1 MRRNQI
7 TLVIG
12 SLLGIAMF
20 AAWLY
25 TNPIHELAVHFDKL
39 DFRWVLLAST
49 AYLGAYFLRAW
60 RWNLLLPFRNT
71 EHERKPGIFR
81 TWLYAMGGNFIN
93 YLIPLRVGDVVRAW
107 FIKRNHGTA
116 LMKALPSV
124 FVDKAFD
131 TIAILFIIILL
142 PFLAVDVSSAMY
154 VLLGLLSFVFVVT
167 VILLLSAAWYK
178 ERVSK
183 VLKALFSWLPGK
195 ARTKVYAAIQLF
207 VTELNIFEHHP
218 LQLLFA
224 TGLTAAGIALD
235 GLYFYLL
242 FVSFNIPFS
251 FPLALFGYTLI
262 NLSYALPQPPAQ
274 LGSNE
279 WMMIIVFSIGF
290 GLTKSIASA
299 IMAFAHVLTFC
310 LMSFWG
316 IIAFSLSGKEVIYKI
331 FKGEKIDG

>member
-1 MRRNQI
+1 MRKNRV
-7 TLVIG
+7 TLAVG
-12 SLLGIAMF
+12 SILGLLLF
-20 AAWLY
+20 TAWLY
-25 TNPIHELAVHFDKL
+25 TNPIHELAVHFQSL
-39 DFRWVLLAST
+39 DFRWVLLASI
-49 AYLGAYFLRAW
+49 AYLSAYFLRAW
-60 RWNLLLPFRNT
+60 RWNLLLPFRNASQGS
-71 EHERKPGIFR
+71 KPGIFR
-81 TWLYAMGGNFIN
+81 TWLYAMGGNFVN
-93 YLIPLRVGDVVRAW
+93 YLIPLRFGDVVRAW

-142 PFLAVDVSSAMY
+142 PFLAVEVSSAMY
-154 VLLGLLSFVFVVT
+154 VLLGLLTFVFVVT

-178 ERVSK
+178 ERVTK
-183 VLKALFSWLPGK
+183 VIKAIFSWLPSK
-195 ARTKVYAAIQLF
+195 LKTKVYAAIELF
-207 VTELNIFEHHP
+207 VNELNIFEHHP

-224 TGLTAAGIALD
+224 TALTAAGIALD

-242 FVSFNIPFS
+242 FVAFHIPFS

-290 GLTKSIASA
+290 GLTKSVASA

-316 IIAFSLSGKEVIYKI
+316 IIAFSLSGKEVLYKI